1 MKKTILALALS
12 SVIAA
17 PIVHAAEITTD
28 EDKLSYGLGM
38 VLGQRLK
45 ADFDT
50 LNYDLLKQGIQDLF
64 EGNTPA
70 MTEGEIAK
78 TMMDFQAKKMEQQ
91 RAQEQAIADENQ
103 AAGEKFLADNAKKDG
118 VVVTESGLQF
128 ESVEAGT
135 GPSPTSEDNVKVHYR
150 GTLTDGREFD
160 SSYGRG
166 EPVTFPLAGVIK
178 GWTEGLQLMK
188 EGGKARLVIPADLAY
203 GPGGAGGLI
212 GPNMTLVFEVELLKV
227 NPED

>member
-17 PIVHAAEITTD
+17 PIVQAAEITTD

-103 AAGEKFLADNAKKDG
+103 A
-118 VVVTESGLQF
+118 
-128 ESVEAGT
+128 
-135 GPSPTSEDNVKVHYR
+135 
-150 GTLTDGREFD
+150 
-160 SSYGRG
+160 
-166 EPVTFPLAGVIK
+166 
-178 GWTEGLQLMK
+178 
-188 EGGKARLVIPADLAY
+188 
-203 GPGGAGGLI
+203 
-212 GPNMTLVFEVELLKV
+212 
-227 NPED
+227 